1 MFPTEAEKTRSRTIE
16 DYYSLYSGNF
26 GLVLRYFRNERER
39 KNQLEVVQNVA
50 GMISRVFADLMFTEE
65 PKIKVQ
71 DKAAQS
77 KIGNFIFRNDFYNKL
92 HESAI
97 TQSYAGRA
105 YFEMYLR
112 GGLTYVAELNPANVF
127 PQFPHMYAQG
137 EPNSVVI
144 SWEPKID
151 NVPYRFIKT
160 HSVGL
165 ITYQLR
171 KLSSQGGQDEGNMPL
186 ALLDPTLPEFEETG
200 LDYIPVY
207 TINNVKSGRDSEGVS
222 DYADLVSLFEELTR
236 VQSQVASQL
245 KKHATAKMAVPL
257 GVLDEH
263 GRMRNEDAEVFEVG
277 SDKEDGF
284 VIPQYITNSNPL
296 IDAAF
301 TQQEKIIE
309 AIARVSEVS
318 TVLIDW
324 NVSGGAERVGAL
336 KLRLLRTE
344 SKVKRK
350 LRPYRRT
357 LKDMFVDA
365 LAWERAAAIAHDDVT
380 VEFGDGLPMDML
392 EATQVESMRMNAGLQ
407 TVPDAIRNLDFD
419 LGDDQVKEKVLAIEK
434 EKEKALAGAMAGT
447 PSFNFGG
454 GA

>member
-1 MFPTEAEKTRSRTIE
+1 MFPTESEKARSRAIE

-26 GLVLRYFRNERER
+26 GLVLRYFRSERER

-50 GMISRVFADLMFTEE
+50 GMISRVFSDLMFTEE
-65 PKIKVQ
+65 PKIRVQ
-71 DKAAQS
+71 DTAAQDA
-77 KIGNFIFRNDFYNKL
+77 IDNFIFRNDFYNKL

-112 GGLTYVAELNPANVF
+112 DGETYVTELNPANVF
-127 PQFPHMYAQG
+127 PQFPHMFAQG
-137 EPNSVVI
+137 EPNSIVI
-144 SWEPKID
+144 SWESKID
-151 NVPYRFIKT
+151 DKYYRFIKT

-171 KLSSQGGQDEGNMPL
+171 KLSSQGGKDEGRVDL
-186 ALLDPTLPEFEETG
+186 SILDPTLPEFEQTG
-200 LDYIPVY
+200 LDFIPVY

-222 DYADLVSLFEELTR
+222 DYADLMSLFEELTR
-236 VQSQVASQL
+236 VQSQIASQL

-263 GRMRNEDAEVFEVG
+263 GRMKNEEAEVFEVG

-296 IDAAF
+296 IEAAF
-301 TQQEKIIE
+301 REQEKILE

-324 NVSGGAERVGAL
+324 NVSGGVERVGAL
-336 KLRLLRTE
+336 RLRLLRTE

-350 LRPYRRT
+350 LRPYRRSI
-357 LKDMFVDA
+357 KDMFVDA
-365 LAWERAAAIAHDDVT
+365 MAWERSATIAHNDVT
-380 VEFGDGLPMDML
+380 VEFGDGLPMDVL
-392 EATQVESMRMNAGLQ
+392 EATQVEVMRMNAGIQ
-407 TVPDAIRNLDFD
+407 TLPSAIKNLDPD
-419 LGDDQVKEKVLAIEK
+419 LGDDQVNEKVLAIEK
-434 EKEKALAGAMAGT
+434 EKEKSLANAMSGV

>member
-26 GLVLRYFRNERER
+26 GMVLRYFRNERER

-50 GMISRVFADLMFTEE
+50 GMISRIFADLMFTEE
-65 PKIKVQ
+65 PRIRVAEGKAQ
-71 DKAAQS
+71 DS
-77 KIGNFIFRNDFYNKL
+77 VDDFIFRNDFYNKL

-112 GGLTYVAELNPANVF
+112 DGLTHITELNPANVF
-127 PQFPHMYAQG
+127 PQFPHMFAQG
-137 EPNSVVI
+137 EPQSVVI
-144 SWEPKID
+144 SWEPRID
-151 NVPYRFIKT
+151 GEYYRFIKT

-171 KLSSQGGQDEGNMPL
+171 KLSAQAGKDAGIVPL
-186 ALLDPTLPEFEETG
+186 SILDPSLPEFEETG
-200 LDYIPVY
+200 LDFIPVY
-207 TINNVKSGRDSEGVS
+207 TINNVKTGRDSEGVS
-222 DYADLVSLFEELTR
+222 DYADLLSLFEELTR
-236 VQSQVASQL
+236 VQSQIASQL

-301 TQQEKIIE
+301 QEQEKILE

-336 KLRLLRTE
+336 RLRLLRTE

-350 LRPYRRT
+350 LRPYKRV

-365 LAWERAAAIAHDDVT
+365 MAWQRSASLKHNDVT
-380 VEFGDGLPMDML
+380 IEFGDGLPMDVL
-392 EATQVESMRMNAGLQ
+392 EATQVEVMRRNAGLQ
-407 TVPDAIRNLDFD
+407 TLPAAIKNLDPD
-419 LGDDQVKEKVLAIEK
+419 LGDDQVAAKVEEIEA
-434 EKEKALAGAMAGT
+434 ENEKAVAASLSGI
-447 PSFNFGG
+447 PSFGFGNV
-454 GA
+454 